1 MALPSATLDI
11 LDGGLGLGPSPVTAI
26 AIIGTSSSGTANDA
40 PLITTDTTLIQS
52 TFGAGQLVDAG
63 CMLASAGV
71 IVCLVKATTST
82 PGAAGSVTP
91 ARVGS
96 SDGVLATTGNPNDAY
111 EVIVEI
117 LSSSTDDVADGEGTF
132 RYSLDGGDSYSTAIA
147 INASY
152 TVPGAGFALTF
163 TNGPGPTDPTFE
175 EGDSFTL
182 STTAPAYSTTDLS
195 DAYAALVA
203 HPQRW
208 RFVWALGEG
217 ADGTA
222 SATMAAT
229 LKTAIEGS
237 TVNHRYAR
245 SLIGAADDADADLVT
260 AFASFVSSRVCVA
273 AGFANT
279 ESAVKAGR
287 YYKRSASWVTALRWA
302 TRPISEDL
310 GRVKTGALPR
320 LADRADGS
328 SALYRDENNTPTL
341 NDQRFTTLRTIDGRR
356 GYYIT
361 EGKLMSDVG
370 SDFELTQHGA
380 IMDAACEVLYPAMA
394 LYVNDDLR
402 VDASGN
408 LDPRDANAIQQD
420 LEGKLK
426 DALLRTT
433 PQHVSAVQVVV
444 VRDNNPLTTKTLKV
458 KYRIQPK
465 AYAKAIEGEISFAAT
480 LEEAA

>member
-1 MALPSATLDI
+1 MALPAATLDI
-11 LDGGLGLGPSPVTAI
+11 LDGGLGLGPSPVTAV
-26 AIIGTSSSGTANDA
+26 ALIGTSSSGTANDA
-40 PLITTDTTLIQS
+40 PLITTDTTLIKS
-52 TFGAGQLVDAG
+52 TFGEGQLVDAA
-63 CMLASAGV
+63 CMLAAAGV
-71 IVCLVKATTST
+71 IVCCVKATTST
-82 PGAAGSVTP
+82 PGAAGSVT
-91 ARVGS
+91 ASRAGT
-96 SDGVLATTGNPNDAY
+96 SDGVLATTGTPNDAY
-111 EVIVEI
+111 EVVVEI

-163 TNGPGPTDPTFE
+163 TATSSDPAFE

-217 ADGTA
+217 ADGSA
-222 SATMAAT
+222 SATMAST

-245 SLIGAADDADADLVT
+245 SLIGAADDTDANLVT
-260 AFASFVSSRVCVA
+260 AFSSFVSSRVNVA

-279 ESAVKAGR
+279 ESSVKAGR

-328 SALYRDENNTPTL
+328 SALYRDENSTPTL

-408 LDPRDANAIQQD
+408 LDARDANAIQQD